1 MFQIKTNQK
10 GQKSQWNIDE
20 ITVRLKASKQVF
32 LKQFIKRAGKKNLRQ
47 VIYSHLLYRIIEL
60 SKFKNTFKVIKSRY
74 QPYLSPITK
83 SFPLPPCL
91 LNTSRDGIYL
101 HFPGQTVPMLD
112 HHLHEEMLPKSH
124 LAQFEA
130 ISSCH
135 ARKDTYTLLAS
146 TSSQLQK
153 VMRSPLSLL
162 LSRLNN
168 ADSFVCS
175 S

>member
-1 MFQIKTNQK
+1 M
-10 GQKSQWNIDE
+10 
-20 ITVRLKASKQVF
+20 
-32 LKQFIKRAGKKNLRQ
+32 
-47 VIYSHLLYRIIEL
+47 YSHLLYRIIEL
-60 SKFKNTFKVIKSRY
+60 SRFKKTFKVIKSRY

-91 LNTSRDGIYL
+91 LNTSRDGVYL
-101 HFPGQTVPMLD
+101 HFPGQTIPMLD
-112 HHLHEEMLPKSH
+112 YHLHEEMLPKSH

-135 ARKDTYTLLAS
+135 ITCLARKDTYTLLTS

-168 ADSFVCS
+168 DDSFVCS